1 MPRQGSKSKGSNL
14 ATVCRSELAVAVGM
28 VSGVVK
34 WMDVKTKARF
44 RSNDWQPI
52 HYSACISWQEFCGLP
67 TKPPALSMR
76 RDIDMGSLKIT

>member
-1 MPRQGSKSKGSNL
+1 M

-34 WMDVKTKARF
+34 WMDAKTKARF

-52 HYSACISWQEFCGLP
+52 HYSACISWQEFCGLSTDAVP
-67 TKPPALSMR
+67 EGPALLVPAYAR
-76 RDIDMGSLKIT
+76 PIT